1 MSNRPQT
8 IPLTSAI
15 AEAAPAPSQYPLPNP
30 DLSSNPG
37 KKLISNKKHASNNDR
52 MSNRPQRIPPTSA
65 IAEAAPALC
74 QYPLPN
80 PDLSSNPGK
89 KLIPNKKHASNND
102 RMSNRP
108 QTIPPTSAIAEAA
121 PAPCQYP
128 LPNPDLSSNS
138 GKNLIPNKNMQA
150 TMTG

>member
-1 MSNRPQT
+1 MSNRPQK
-8 IPLTSAI
+8 ISPASAI
-15 AEAAPAPSQYPLPNP
+15 AEAAPAP
-30 DLSSNPG
+30 
-37 KKLISNKKHASNNDR
+37 
-52 MSNRPQRIPPTSA
+52 
-65 IAEAAPALC
+65 C

-108 QTIPPTSAIAEAA
+108 QKFPPTSAIAEAA

-128 LPNPDLSSNS
+128 LPNPDLSSNP
-138 GKNLIPNKNMQA
+138 GRKLIPNKNHASNNDRMRNRPQKIPPTSA
-150 TMTG
+150 IAEAAPAPCRYSLPNHLILLTL